1 MVGDYGQIII
11 KEKKELLKEI
21 ATMLPFT
28 SIHLIGPSGS
38 GKTTIVENL
47 MNMKELGIDEL
58 KILRLQGVS
67 SEDFR
72 LPIVKTIKK
81 KDELFGNEDKEEKT
95 VELINMGVFQEIID
109 NPQKTYLLFLDEILR
124 SDSSIA
130 PLLFGILEGRIN
142 GIKAPNLRVV
152 CASNYGEQYI
162 TNFDFSDS
170 ALRRR
175 QIFIEYIPC
184 KEDII
189 DFIKEKNYNN
199 ILTECMELL
208 PMSDIVNHDK
218 ASKELEQD
226 TQLGS
231 WNLLNNRW
239 NKLGINS
246 YDEGR
251 NDISSYGEYFFN
263 TKTKSAL
270 LNKLVLLKQL
280 QEIDIHKEI
289 IQGKGLEEGKEIKN
303 KKGKV
308 IDKEEM
314 LTELKIRTKTFI
326 LNETLTKEKNYLLD
340 NLKDILFVFRN
351 DQILAVSLISD
362 LKSKIKIMSEKD
374 SSISNKLMSKF
385 LDIIDRIGDMVD
397 SKDEE
402 YSKLCQEIMDSAN
415 LKAN

>member
-1 MVGDYGQIII
+1 
-11 KEKKELLKEI
+11 
-21 ATMLPFT
+21 
-28 SIHLIGPSGS
+28 
-38 GKTTIVENL
+38 
-47 MNMKELGIDEL
+47 
-58 KILRLQGVS
+58 
-67 SEDFR
+67 
-72 LPIVKTIKK
+72 
-81 KDELFGNEDKEEKT
+81 
-95 VELINMGVFQEIID
+95 
-109 NPQKTYLLFLDEILR
+109 
-124 SDSSIA
+124 
-130 PLLFGILEGRIN
+130 
-142 GIKAPNLRVV
+142 
-152 CASNYGEQYI
+152 
-162 TNFDFSDS
+162 
-170 ALRRR
+170 
-175 QIFIEYIPC
+175 
-184 KEDII
+184 
-189 DFIKEKNYNN
+189 
-199 ILTECMELL
+199 
-208 PMSDIVNHDK
+208 MSDIVNHDK

-374 SSISNKLMSKF
+374 TSVSNKLMSKF

-397 SKDEE
+397 SQDEE

>member
-21 ATMLPFT
+21 ATMLAFT

-38 GKTTIVENL
+38 GKTTIAEELVNI
-47 MNMKELGIDEL
+47 KELGIDEL

-81 KDELFGNEDKEEKT
+81 KDELFGNEDREEKT

-109 NPQKTYLLFLDEILR
+109 NPQKTYLILFDEILR
-124 SDSSIA
+124 ADASVA
-130 PLLFGILEGRIN
+130 PLLFGLLEGRIN
-142 GIKAPNLRVV
+142 GIKVNNMRVLA
-152 CASNYGEQYI
+152 CSNYGEQYI

-189 DFIKEKNYNN
+189 DFIKEKNYNS

-263 TKTKSAL
+263 TKTNSAL
-270 LNKLVLLKQL
+270 LNKFVLLKQL
-280 QEIDIHKEI
+280 QEIDIQNEI

-308 IDKEEM
+308 IDKEEI

-374 SSISNKLMSKF
+374 SSVSSKLMSKF

>member
-21 ATMLPFT
+21 VTMLPFT

-38 GKTTIVENL
+38 GKTTIAEELVNI
-47 MNMKELGIDEL
+47 KELGIDEL

-109 NPQKTYLLFLDEILR
+109 NPQKTYLILFDEILR
-124 SDSSIA
+124 ADASVA
-130 PLLFGILEGRIN
+130 PLLFGLLEGRIN
-142 GIKAPNLRVV
+142 GIKVNNMRVLA
-152 CASNYGEQYI
+152 CSNYGEQYI

-184 KEDII
+184 KEDVI
-189 DFIKEKNYNN
+189 DFIKEKNYNS

-263 TKTKSAL
+263 TKTKSSL

-280 QEIDIHKEI
+280 
-289 IQGKGLEEGKEIKN
+289 N
-303 KKGKV
+303 
-308 IDKEEM
+308 
-314 LTELKIRTKTFI
+314 F
-326 LNETLTKEKNYLLD
+326 
-340 NLKDILFVFRN
+340 
-351 DQILAVSLISD
+351 
-362 LKSKIKIMSEKD
+362 
-374 SSISNKLMSKF
+374 
-385 LDIIDRIGDMVD
+385 
-397 SKDEE
+397 
-402 YSKLCQEIMDSAN
+402 
-415 LKAN
+415 

>member
-38 GKTTIVENL
+38 GKTTIAEELVNIE
-47 MNMKELGIDEL
+47 ELGIDEL

-81 KDELFGNEDKEEKT
+81 KDDLFGNEDKEEKT

-109 NPQKTYLLFLDEILR
+109 NPQKTYLILFDEILR
-124 SDSSIA
+124 ADASVA
-130 PLLFGILEGRIN
+130 PLLFGLLEGRIN
-142 GIKAPNLRVV
+142 GIKVNNMRVLA
-152 CASNYGEQYI
+152 CSNYGEQYI

-184 KEDII
+184 KEDIV
-189 DFIKEKNYNN
+189 DFIKEKNYNS

-239 NKLGINS
+239 NKLKINS

-263 TKTKSAL
+263 SKTKSAL

-397 SKDEE
+397 SQDEE

>member
-38 GKTTIVENL
+38 GKTTIAEELVNIE
-47 MNMKELGIDEL
+47 ELGIDEL

-81 KDELFGNEDKEEKT
+81 KDDLFGNEDKEEKT

-109 NPQKTYLLFLDEILR
+109 NPQKTYLILFDEILR
-124 SDSSIA
+124 ADASVA
-130 PLLFGILEGRIN
+130 PLLFGLLEGRIN
-142 GIKAPNLRVV
+142 GIKVNNMRVLA
-152 CASNYGEQYI
+152 CSNYGEQYI

-184 KEDII
+184 KEDIV
-189 DFIKEKNYNN
+189 DFIKEKNYNS

-239 NKLGINS
+239 NKLKINS

-263 TKTKSAL
+263 SKTKSAL

-351 DQILAVSLISD
+351 DQILAVSLLSD
-362 LKSKIKIMSEKD
+362 LNTKIKIMSEKD
-374 SSISNKLMSKF
+374 SSISNKLKSKF

-397 SKDEE
+397 SQDEE
-402 YSKLCQEIMDSAN
+402 YSKLCQEIIDSAN

>member
-11 KEKKELLKEI
+11 KEKKELLNEI

-38 GKTTIVENL
+38 GKTTIAEELVNI
-47 MNMKELGIDEL
+47 KELGIDEL

-109 NPQKTYLLFLDEILR
+109 NPQKTYLILFDEILR
-124 SDSSIA
+124 ADASVA
-130 PLLFGILEGRIN
+130 PLLFGLLEGRIN
-142 GIKAPNLRVV
+142 GIKVNNMRVLA
-152 CASNYGEQYI
+152 CSNYGEQYI

-184 KEDII
+184 KEDIVN
-189 DFIKEKNYNN
+189 FIKEKNYNS

-239 NKLGINS
+239 NKLGISS

-289 IQGKGLEEGKEIKN
+289 IQGKGLEEGKEIKK